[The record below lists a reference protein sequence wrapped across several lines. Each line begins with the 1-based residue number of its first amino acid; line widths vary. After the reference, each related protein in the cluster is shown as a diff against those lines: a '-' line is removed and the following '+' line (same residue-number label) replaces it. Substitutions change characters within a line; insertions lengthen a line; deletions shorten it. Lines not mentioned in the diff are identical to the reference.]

1 MLHMNNA
8 RFIASNSNNVPKESV
23 QLGTNY
29 RKCAHH
35 IHSYLYAA
43 NMRQHQNITKDL
55 DNDLAA
61 VNTDSTIN
69 IKVAV
74 HFMAPNNSYNKDK
87 VMARMHDVLAS
98 INDDFNNYSTN
109 PNTMNNFK
117 YKSIINQ
124 IFLNNMQK
132 QNIYL
137 SKNYTDYLPTQ
148 PSNITFELG
157 NVFYYPIAN
166 RLSLIQ
172 YHDIKDIELEHQAI
186 KQYIHNARA
195 DAIEPEYFLNIW
207 IVDMADTNVLGF
219 ANFPWESIDN
229 YHGIVIHRRVLFP
242 EDYGE
247 TYFDKYKTFTHQI
260 GHYLGLLH
268 VMSNES
274 TPGALHS
281 SNIHADNQQKYNNY
295 VNETPNHVAILYN
308 PMDQAI
314 NRSLHTDANYNPLF
328 MDFMDCTSDRYVSI
342 FTKNQIQ
349 KMRYM
354 INIYRP
360 KIDSSSNGAG
370 MPLPKYNPTTNTI
383 ATTIDQRSNTMIP
396 HTQTV
401 TAPKHY
407 ISKAPVTIAPI
418 AHKLESMP
426 PHESRPSA
434 LTTSKTVTTVPAL
447 HTEITKGSPVSTPV
461 MVSAAIP
468 QPVQLPTPPVISNAP
483 RAPVTVPNLHTDVP
497 RSVVPRELISTLHP
511 TGLPPTRGLDIALQP
526 PRSKLRMPPSKV
538 QSLPHKAADKID
550 VDPTKNDNI
559 YDRYTSQMNKGFK
572 PRSGTKSSLHMK
584 ANPSKLPAKATTTQ
598 SILQNIPPN
607 PRLKSHMGA
616 NIRPDITQD
625 ITIGPTTAISTNPLP
640 RKAIRQIASPK
651 TIYQRTQPISSF

>member
-1 MLHMNNA
+1 MLHKNNA
-8 RFIASNSNNVPKESV
+8 RFIASSSNNVPKESV
-23 QLGTNY
+23 QVGTNY

-55 DNDLAA
+55 DNELAA
-61 VNTDSTIN
+61 INTDSTIN

-74 HFMAPNNSYNKDK
+74 HFIAPNNSYNKDK
-87 VMARMHDVLAS
+87 VIARIHDVLAS

-157 NVFYYPIAN
+157 NVFYYPIVN

-186 KQYIHNARA
+186 KQYIHTARA
-195 DAIEPEYFLNIW
+195 DAIEPEHFLNMW
-207 IVDMADTNVLGF
+207 IIDMADTNVLGF

-229 YHGIVIHRRVLFP
+229 YHGIVLHRRVLFP

-268 VMSNES
+268 VLSNES

-295 VNETPNHVAILYN
+295 VNETPNHVATLYN

-314 NRSLHTDANYNPLF
+314 NRNLHADANYNPLF

-354 INIYRP
+354 INTYRP
-360 KIDSSSNGAG
+360 KIDSNSNGAV

-383 ATTIDQRSNTMIP
+383 ATTIDQRTNAMIP

-401 TAPKHY
+401 TAPKSN
-407 ISKAPVTIAPI
+407 IPKAPVTIAPM
-418 AHKLESMP
+418 ASKLESMP
-426 PHESRPSA
+426 PSDLRPSA
-434 LTTSKTVTTVPAL
+434 LTTKTVTTIPTL
-447 HTEITKGSPVSTPV
+447 HTEITKGPPISAPV
-461 MVSAAIP
+461 MVSSAIP
-468 QPVQLPTPPVISNAP
+468 QPVQLPTLTVVPNAP
-483 RAPVTVPNLHTDVP
+483 RSNTITIPTLHTNPVHSAIP
-497 RSVVPRELISTLHP
+497 LEPISTLHP
-511 TGLPPTRGLDIALQP
+511 TGLPPPTRGLDVALQP
-526 PRSKLRMPPSKV
+526 PRSKIRMPPPKAA
-538 QSLPHKAADKID
+538 SLPHKAADKID

-559 YDRYTSQMNKGFK
+559 YDRYTNQVNKGIK
-572 PRSGTKSSLHMK
+572 PKSGIKSSLHVK
-584 ANPSKLPAKATTTQ
+584 ADPSKIKSTTQ
-598 SILQNIPPN
+598 SILQNIQPN

-616 NIRPDITQD
+616 TTRPDITQD
-625 ITIGPTTAISTNPLP
+625 ITDV
-640 RKAIRQIASPK
+640 PK
-651 TIYQRTQPISSF
+651 TTNLLRSEERRVGKE